1 MLKNN
6 ISNKNR
12 MVTINIVAIGVV
24 GLLMLMIGVALY
36 MFQSMIT
43 ENMRYFLPIPPI
55 AVASYVF
62 TFNLCKDNG
71 GQIPASKARV
81 FLEIF
86 LATGA
91 SAFIFCLFTF
101 FLIVAIGYIGN
112 SVSY

>member
-1 MLKNN
+1 MSKVY

-101 FLIVAIGYIGN
+101 FLIVAIGFMGN
-112 SVSY
+112 SVS